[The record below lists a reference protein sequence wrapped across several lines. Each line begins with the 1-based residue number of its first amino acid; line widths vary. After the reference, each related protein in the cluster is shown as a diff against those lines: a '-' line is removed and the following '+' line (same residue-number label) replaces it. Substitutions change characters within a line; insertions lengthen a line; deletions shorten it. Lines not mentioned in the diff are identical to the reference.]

1 MGQRDGE
8 IMLVHQLL
16 KEQDFKEKCLYC
28 GKDFI
33 NQNAP
38 CLSRHGNKEYI
49 TLSCSSG
56 HTHSF
61 AVDMTRAYDAKLI
74 HKEIQNRNKGK
85 VRSIEEVVILGET
98 KKN

>member
-1 MGQRDGE
+1 
-8 IMLVHQLL
+8 MLIHQLL

-33 NQNAP
+33 DQNAP
-38 CLSRHGNKEYI
+38 RLSRHGDKEYI

-56 HTHSF
+56 HDHSF

-74 HKEIQNRNKGK
+74 HKEIQNRNKAK
-85 VRSIEEVVILGET
+85 TRSIEDVVLLSPEA

>member
-1 MGQRDGE
+1 
-8 IMLVHQLL
+8 MLIHQLL

-33 NQNAP
+33 DQNLP
-38 CLSRHGNKEYI
+38 RLSRHGDKEYI

-56 HTHSF
+56 HDHSF

-85 VRSIEEVVILGET
+85 ARSIEDVVVLSEV